1 MKLVPDLIHDQ
12 TITTVA
18 PTSTVR
24 EVARLMTERDIGAIL
39 VVENAKLVGIF
50 SERDLL
56 KRVVA
61 RGLDPDATPVSEVM
75 TRNPDTLP
83 PGADIRQAMRLMVEH
98 GYRHIPVVDG
108 QKVVG
113 MVSARDIYAS
123 TVKNIQT
130 GVSALARNL
139 LQG

>member
-113 MVSARDIYAS
+113 MVSVRDIYAS